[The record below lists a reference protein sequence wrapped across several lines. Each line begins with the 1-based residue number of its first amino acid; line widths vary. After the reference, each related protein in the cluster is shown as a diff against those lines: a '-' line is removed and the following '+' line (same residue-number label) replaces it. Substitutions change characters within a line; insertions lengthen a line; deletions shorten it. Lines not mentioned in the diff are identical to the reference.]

1 MGKNDLAQTI
11 NEMAKMLAESALLI
25 KSIGNIGEKE
35 NMTNILTLS
44 WRIICQ
50 DVFNI
55 LLLLENAEN
64 NSHSKTK

>member
-1 MGKNDLAQTI
+1 MEKNDLAQTI

>member
-1 MGKNDLAQTI
+1 MEKNDLAQTI

-64 NSHSKTK
+64 NSHSRTK

>member
-64 NSHSKTK
+64 NSHSRTK